1 MIMVMKKN
9 RVALALSALLLAGCG
24 ANKSLYTLNGMFED
38 CDEPMV
44 WLVCG
49 NDVLDSIALDGG
61 SFSFSGEVQNPTMA
75 WVCTAPNHRM
85 ADYECEFILEPGTLV
100 MSKLPDAEQYVV
112 KGSKSN
118 DLLAALEQRSVEI
131 VKEYAQSHDMEG
143 IEEEMDRQ
151 WNSLLQSGLKDN
163 TDNMFGLYCL
173 RELSYEALEPQEI
186 MDYLVRFPESIK
198 EDRLWKSLETSTS
211 KHLKTT
217 AGQPF
222 MDFTQT
228 DADGHPVTASQVMKQ
243 PGNRYLLI
251 DFWASWCG
259 PCMRELPFLKE
270 AYSKYSDKG
279 FQILG
284 VSLDR
289 AREPWIKA
297 MQDNG
302 MSWVN
307 VSDLKYWSNEV
318 AVQYGINSIP
328 SNFLIDCSTGTIVAV
343 GLRGNNLEK
352 KLSELI
358 D

>member
-1 MIMVMKKN
+1 MKKN
-9 RVALALSALLLAGCG
+9 RVALVLSALLLAGCVS
-24 ANKSLYTLNGMFED
+24 NKSLYTLNGLFEG

-49 NDVLDSIALDGG
+49 NDVLDSVSLDGG
-61 SFSFSGEVQNPTMA
+61 AFVFSGEVQNPTMA

-85 ADYECEFILEPGTLV
+85 ADFECEFILEPGTLV
-100 MSKLPDAEQYVV
+100 MSKLADAEQYVV
-112 KGSKSN
+112 KGSRSN
-118 DLLAALEQRSVEI
+118 DLLSALEQRSVEI

-186 MDYLVRFPESIK
+186 MDYLLLFPESVK

-211 KHLKTT
+211 KHLRTT
-217 AGQPF
+217 AGKPF
-222 MDFTQT
+222 MDFTQS
-228 DADGHPVTASQVMKQ
+228 DADGRPVTASQVMKQ
-243 PGNRYLLI
+243 PGNKYLLI

-270 AYSKYSDKG
+270 AYSKYSGKG

-302 MSWVN
+302 MNWVN

-328 SNFLIDCSTGTIVAV
+328 SNFLIDCSDGTIVAV
-343 GLRGNNLEK
+343 GLRGKNLEA